1 MQIKR
6 YFGEDMRQAI
16 RMVREAQGPDAVI
29 LSNRKVPGGVE
40 IVAAV
45 DYDESAFNH
54 VPVEGAEKA
63 PGSADMS
70 PPSAVHGNAHKDTTR
85 AAPAGAS
92 GKIVWSQDPTLTA
105 MRGELSSLRGL
116 LETQLSGLAWG
127 DLGRRHPHR
136 AALLRRL
143 MELDL
148 GTALA
153 RGVVA
158 RVPESADPD
167 VGWRTALGILAHRI
181 YIADDDLL
189 NGGGV
194 FALVGPTGVGKTTTI
209 AKLAARF
216 ALRHGPDEVAL
227 VTTDTYRVGATEQ
240 LRTYARI
247 MGVPV
252 RITRPGEELGTI
264 LDDLS
269 ARRLVLIDTA
279 GMSQRDIRLSEQLA
293 MIREGSQLVQTYLVL
308 AASSQELALEETVR
322 AFRGTRL
329 DGCVITKLDEATTL
343 GGALSV
349 VVQAK
354 LKVAYVSNGQRVPE
368 DLRPAR
374 ASALVTRA
382 VTLMQ
387 QKRRRYGNGRLER
400 DYGGM
405 AAHGVL

>member
-54 VPVEGAEKA
+54 VPVQSAEKA
-63 PGSADMS
+63 PGSADVS
-70 PPSAVHGNAHKDTTR
+70 PLSPVHGNAEKDITR
-85 AAPAGAS
+85 PVPAGAA
-92 GKIVWSQDPTLTA
+92 GKIDWPQDPALTA

-116 LETQLSGLAWG
+116 LEAQLSGLAWG

-136 AALLRRL
+136 AALLRKL

-148 GTALA
+148 STALA

-167 VGWRTALGILAHRI
+167 VAWRTALGILAHHIR
-181 YIADDDLL
+181 IADDDLL
-189 NGGGV
+189 NRGGV

-252 RITRPGEELGTI
+252 RITRPGEALGTI

-308 AASSQELALEETVR
+308 AATSQELALDETVR

-329 DGCVITKLDEATTL
+329 DGCVITKLDEATAL

-354 LKVAYVSNGQRVPE
+354 LKVAYVSDGQRVPE

-387 QKRRRYGNGRLER
+387 QRRRRYGNERLER
-400 DYGGM
+400 QYGGM

>member
-45 DYDESAFNH
+45 DYDESALDH
-54 VPVEGAEKA
+54 VSVERAERA
-63 PGSADMS
+63 PGSAGAS
-70 PPSAVHGNAHKDTTR
+70 PLSAGQGNAHKDITR
-85 AAPAGAS
+85 PVPAGAS

-116 LETQLSGLAWG
+116 LEAQLSGLAWG

-136 AALLRRL
+136 AALLRKL

-153 RGVVA
+153 REVVA
-158 RVPESADPD
+158 RVPESVDAD
-167 VGWRTALGILAHRI
+167 VAWRTALGILAHRI
-181 YIADDDLL
+181 GIADDDIL
-189 NGGGV
+189 NRGGV

-252 RITRPGEELGTI
+252 RITRPGEELGAI

-308 AASSQELALEETVR
+308 SATSQELALEETVR

-329 DGCVITKLDEATTL
+329 DGCVVTKLDEATAL

-354 LKVAYVSNGQRVPE
+354 LKVAYVSDGQRVPE

-374 ASALVTRA
+374 ASSLVTRA
-382 VTLMQ
+382 VTLMR
-387 QKRRRYGNGRLER
+387 QKRRRHGNERLER